1 MLQTDCRSCGAIV
14 RADRRFCRLC
24 GMPMRQEAA
33 DAATPEIEL
42 DQVAAADSILIH
54 TRNSQYRFSI
64 VDPAQRRGILSGGS
78 FGDDMHDATLV
89 GALAVGSDPAD
100 SDTLWLRTNAR
111 ALFYLRAEAGIK
123 RFTTSLITRL
133 THVRSNGAS
142 PTSIDRGA

>member
-1 MLQTDCRSCGAIV
+1 CQSCGAIV

-24 GMPMRQEAA
+24 GMPMRQEAP
-33 DAATPEIEL
+33 DAAGGTPEIEL
-42 DQVAAADSILIH
+42 DQIGAADSILIH

-89 GALAVGSDPAD
+89 GALATGSDPAD
-100 SDTLWLRTNAR
+100 SDTSWLRTNSR
-111 ALFYLRAEAGIK
+111 ALFYVRAEAGIK

-133 THVRSNGAS
+133 THIRKRGSAPLN
-142 PTSIDRGA
+142 IDPRA